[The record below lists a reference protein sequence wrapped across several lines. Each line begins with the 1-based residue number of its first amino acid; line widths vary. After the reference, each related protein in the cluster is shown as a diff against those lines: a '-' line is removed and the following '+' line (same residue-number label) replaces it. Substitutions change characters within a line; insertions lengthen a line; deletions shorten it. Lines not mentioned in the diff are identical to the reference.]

1 MQLLNADDKD
11 METVLNPSEPTHGR
25 SLLEALLTIEPEQ
38 AGSQPHLPETLVRS
52 RWEWQMAIAA
62 MATLLE
68 QTAQN
73 GAQGVLPGKMNSHIC
88 QSQGLILC
96 SPVPLFSSV
105 AILAQFRHWF
115 FCPIGQLT
123 SPHQLSPAP
132 ETSAATVPATS
143 VLDLKP
149 ANLEVAE
156 QFCLVQTPQFSWVA
170 VLSQRQHQGC
180 FRFSFN
186 PETVEYLWQNLQ
198 ERAYGQQWVQ
208 HRTQIESW
216 RTTFPVRQPHYR
228 YPAQFSQVLLRK
240 LSSPL
245 NPLTAAASAA
255 SVKAPLLCDRP
266 NSNQSHSETTPAFG
280 IQAPVEEPATAQLQ
294 EPLSSDFDVELL
306 KALAHEVR
314 TPLSTIQ
321 TLTQLLLRRSDLPL
335 EVISRLKAI
344 RRECSGQINRFGL
357 IFRAMELT
365 SDGIQ
370 TLSSSLTPISLPE
383 LFDAHLERWQAY
395 ATKRSLTLSLSLPS
409 QVPSIVISEPQ
420 IFVQI
425 LTGLIEYLSYGL
437 SAGGHIQLKA
447 SLAGTQLKLQLKA
460 QIASQSESS
469 QNPAA
474 SMMKAIGH
482 LLMFQPETGG
492 LSLSLPASKHLFQ
505 ALGGK
510 LAVRKCSDGEILTIF
525 LPLGA
530 EGQAY

>member
-1 MQLLNADDKD
+1 

-38 AGSQPHLPETLVRS
+38 AGPHPQPPEPLARS

-62 MATLLE
+62 MTTLLE
-68 QTAQN
+68 ETAQN
-73 GAQGVLPGKMNSHIC
+73 GAQGFLPEKMNSHIC

-115 FCPIGQLT
+115 FCPMGQLT

-143 VLDLKP
+143 ALDLKP

-170 VLSQRQHQGC
+170 VLSQRQQHGC

-198 ERAYGQQWVQ
+198 DRAHGQQWINN
-208 HRTQIESW
+208 RGEIESW
-216 RTTFPVRQPHYR
+216 RTMFPVCQPHYR
-228 YPAQFSQVLLRK
+228 YPAQFSQVLLRT
-240 LSSPL
+240 LASPL
-245 NPLTAAASAA
+245 DSLAATASSA
-255 SVKAPLLCDRP
+255 SVKAPLRCDRP
-266 NSNQSHSETTPAFG
+266 NSNQPHVETTPALRYITPAFG
-280 IQAPVEEPATAQLQ
+280 TQAPVEDPATAQLQ
-294 EPLSSDFDVELL
+294 EPLPSDFDVELL

-335 EVISRLKAI
+335 EVINRLKAI

-409 QVPSIVISEPQ
+409 QVPAIVISEPQ
-420 IFVQI
+420 IFAQI

-437 SAGGHIQLKA
+437 SAGGHIQLEA

-460 QIASQSESS
+460 QISPQSESS

-505 ALGGK
+505 SLGGK